1 MILGEN
7 KMPIR
12 GNERSAVIE
21 LISDINVFISDRDII
36 IKRAG
41 GELTLTGNPTALF
54 PDIML
59 FSDTARTHVLQGW
72 EAKMPDVPITDETL
86 INNATQKAILLGT
99 NSFVLW
105 NFKAARLYIKEQT
118 GNYSI
123 IKGWD
128 VPEIVSREDVDRY
141 EANWKRILHNIL
153 LEINEFLLN
162 GLLVAT
168 NVENI
173 LSENIGSMLL
183 KRNKN
188 VVADF
193 INNSSLTDTRISA
206 FLTGWW
212 RTYSAEYNND
222 ETDVTK
228 AYAKTIILHWF
239 NRFVFANLIKKHF
252 NAAREVEHINTET
265 SIEQANDVFNSI
277 TNRCDFY
284 NIFASIQYGEL
295 MPVSTWSDFVT
306 VNQFLIENDF
316 SSLSQES
323 LQLILENTV
332 SVAKRE
338 IRGQYTTPEILADI
352 LARISIRNLVE
363 DVFDPCCGTGTIV
376 KAAKNYKIERLDAR
390 RAIDTIWAE
399 DKDSYPLQIA
409 QLALSDTNN
418 FNIPL
423 KVFKKNIFYLEKSTN
438 IDIVDPI
445 DGRMLHFPLPEF
457 GAIISNLPFIAFENI
472 LPEDE
477 IKINEINRWLERYD
491 AHIDL
496 RSDIYIPIIFA
507 LHKHL
512 KPNGILGVILSN
524 SWLATK
530 AGDLFYRA
538 LLKLFHVEQVH
549 ISGKGKWFTNA
560 QVITTILILRKKCD
574 GDNIGNMS
582 ETTFFLWKRSL
593 PELTNAEL
601 REELILTSLQNL
613 EVDGD
618 VVKSKKY
625 SQGVIDTILS
635 YNLSKNTL
643 FHNVSWITE
652 IGNKLCR
659 KNTIFKVIRGERR
672 GWDNMFYPPIG
683 SRIDPEFI
691 KPALL
696 SSRSLTSFQAIPDG
710 QAFCCSSSIEEL
722 QENGKLNTLN
732 WINRFR
738 HERNGT
744 GKLLPEVLTR
754 SNMFWYEMNFSATAE
769 IVTGMNPDKRLFYAY
784 SSTPI
789 LINQRF
795 IGFRFLDDNANK
807 ELCFALLNS
816 IFDMFIIEATGFG
829 RGLGVLD
836 INARNISD
844 SFMLNPSCLTNEQA
858 TAIVQAF
865 QPIKNR
871 QVFDTEIELQRED
884 RTNFDHVVLNSF
896 GIDDYYDR
904 IKASLISMQKTR
916 LNVRES

>member
-1 MILGEN
+1 MISGES

-41 GELTLTGNPTALF
+41 GELTLTGSHNALF

-59 FSDTARTHVLQGW
+59 FSDTARTQVLQGW

-86 INNATQKAILLGT
+86 INNATQKAILLGS

-105 NFKAARLYIKEQT
+105 NFKAARLYIKGQT

-141 EANWKRILHNIL
+141 EDIWKRILHNIL

-252 NAAREVEHINTET
+252 NAAREVERINTET
-265 SIEQANDVFNSI
+265 SIEQANNVFNSI

-423 KVFKKNIFYLEKSTN
+423 KIFKKNIFYLEQSTN

-477 IKINEINRWLERYD
+477 IKINEINSWLESYD

-512 KPNGILGVILSN
+512 KPNGVLGVILSN

-574 GDNIGNMS
+574 DDNIGDMP
-582 ETTFFLWKRSL
+582 ETTFFLWKKSL
-593 PELTNAEL
+593 SELAHAEL
-601 REELILTSLQNL
+601 RENLILTSLQNL

-618 VVKSKKY
+618 IVKSKKY
-625 SQGVIDTILS
+625 SQRVIDAILS

-652 IGNKLCR
+652 IGDKLCR

-696 SSRSLTSFQAIPDG
+696 SSRSLTSFQAVPDG
-710 QAFCCSSSIEEL
+710 QAFCCSLSIEEL

-769 IVTGMNPDKRLFYAY
+769 IITGMNPDKRLFYAY

-795 IGFRFLDDNANK
+795 IGFRFLDANANK

-836 INARNISD
+836 INASNISD
-844 SFMLNPSCLTNEQA
+844 SFMLNPNCLTNEQA

-871 QVFDTEIELQRED
+871 QVFDTETELQRED
-884 RTNFDHVVLNSF
+884 RINFDHVVLSAF
-896 GIDDYYDR
+896 GIDNYYDR
-904 IKASLISMQKTR
+904 IKESLISMQKAR
-916 LNVRES
+916 HGVKD